1 MFESFKKLGFFFD
14 EMFRFRAAKNLNIS
28 KFCRVPQNETPIK
41 TNSFC
46 NSLVI
51 HTVYDCENRD

>member
-1 MFESFKKLGFFFD
+1 MFK
-14 EMFRFRAAKNLNIS
+14 FRAAKKLNIS

-46 NSLVI
+46 YSLVM
-51 HTVYDCENRD
+51 TVKIGTDRKF